1 VINNTFKRILRITTW
16 LLRFLKGF
24 VFLFVMMGLVI
35 PVDNALAFRLGD
47 ADPFLNNI
55 WIEPKD
61 PNPGDVISINSSIY
75 NLGTESTGSVTDVVT
90 IGYFLNGDL
99 IKIDKLPDVVP
110 GEDNGVKITT
120 GPIWVAIDGV
130 HTITVIL
137 NYHDTLSHLT
147 DNLENNIMQKVYH
160 IGDWENPNPRISAK
174 LFQEYDRVTNN
185 QDIRIVGEVDL
196 PIDILKSNPRVT
208 IQFDNNDYDD
218 RNSFKQRYTAS
229 IDLDTRSFYFKET
242 FQYSQ
247 TVTPITISYFTD
259 RNERYEY
266 KLQAYPIKLKEN
278 NSAWILEEP
287 ADSFR
292 SQKFLVTIY
301 DESYNLIKE
310 VETYNVPYMT
320 TQNTVNG
327 FVSVIL
333 SGDQLY
339 NMEVYSE
346 KGNLIYASS
355 KFLDANNAIVD
366 DLYQK
371 WREYN

>member
-1 VINNTFKRILRITTW
+1 M
-16 LLRFLKGF
+16 RFLKEF
-24 VFLFVMMGLVI
+24 VFLFVMMCLVI
-35 PVDNALAFRLGD
+35 PVADSSAFRLGD

-61 PNPGDVISINSSIY
+61 PNPDDVISINSSIY
-75 NLGTESTGSVTDVVT
+75 NLGTQSTGSVTDVVT
-90 IGYFLNGDL
+90 VGYFLNGDL
-99 IKIDKLPDVVP
+99 IKIDTLPDVVP

-120 GPIWVAIDGV
+120 GPIWAVTDGV

-174 LFQEYDRVTNN
+174 LFQEYNQVTND

-196 PIDILKSNPRVT
+196 PTDVLKSNPRVI
-208 IQFDNNDYDD
+208 IQFDNDD
-218 RNSFKQRYTAS
+218 RNKFKQQYTAS
-229 IDLDTRSFYFKET
+229 IDPDTRSFYFKET
-242 FQYSQ
+242 FEYSQ

-259 RNERYEY
+259 RNESYQY
-266 KLQAYPIKLKEN
+266 KLQTYPMKLKEN
-278 NSAWILEEP
+278 ESVLILQELT
-287 ADSFR
+287 DSFR

-310 VETYNVPYMT
+310 VETYNIPYMT

-346 KGNLIYASS
+346 KGDLIYASS
-355 KFLDANNAIVD
+355 KFLDANSVVVD

>member
-1 VINNTFKRILRITTW
+1 M
-16 LLRFLKGF
+16 RFLKEF

-75 NLGTESTGSVTDVVT
+75 NLGTQSTGSVTNVVT

-99 IKIDKLPDVVP
+99 IKIDTLPDVVP

-120 GPIWVAIDGV
+120 GPIWAATDGV

-147 DNLENNIMQKVYH
+147 DNLENNIMQKVYR
-160 IGDWENPNPRISAK
+160 IGDWENPNPRISAQ
-174 LFQEYDRVTNN
+174 LFQEYNQVTNN
-185 QDIRIVGEVDL
+185 QNIQIVGEIDL
-196 PIDILKSNPRVT
+196 PTDVLKSNPRVI
-208 IQFDNNDYDD
+208 IQFDNNGNYDD
-218 RNSFKQRYTAS
+218 RSKFKQQHTAL

-247 TVTPITISYFTD
+247 TVTPITISYFND
-259 RNERYEY
+259 RNESYEY
-266 KLQAYPIKLKEN
+266 KLQTYPVKLKEN
-278 NSAWILEEP
+278 NSVWILQELT
-287 ADSFR
+287 DSFR
-292 SQKFLVTIY
+292 SQKFLVAIY

-310 VETYNVPYMT
+310 VETYNIPYMT

-327 FVSVIL
+327 FVSVVL

-339 NMEVYSE
+339 NIEVYSE
-346 KGNLIYASS
+346 GGDLIYASS
-355 KFLDANNAIVD
+355 KFLDANNVVVD

-371 WREYN
+371 WRERN

>member
-1 VINNTFKRILRITTW
+1 
-16 LLRFLKGF
+16 
-24 VFLFVMMGLVI
+24 MGLVI
-35 PVDNALAFRLGD
+35 PADNALAFRLGD

-55 WIEPKD
+55 WIDPKD
-61 PNPGDVISINSSIY
+61 SNPGDVISINSSIY
-75 NLGTESTGSVTDVVT
+75 NLGTQSTGSVTDVVT
-90 IGYFLNGDL
+90 VGYFLNGDL
-99 IKIDKLPDVVP
+99 IKIDKLPDIVP

-120 GPIWVAIDGV
+120 GPIWAATDGV

-147 DNLENNIMQKVYH
+147 DNLENNIMQKIYH
-160 IGDWENPNPRISAK
+160 IGDWDNPNPRISAK
-174 LFQEYDRVTNN
+174 LFQEYDQVTNN
-185 QDIRIVGEVDL
+185 QDIQIVGEVDL
-196 PIDILKSNPRVT
+196 PTDVLKSNPRVI
-208 IQFDNNDYDD
+208 IQFDNDDYDD
-218 RNSFKQRYTAS
+218 RNNFKQRYAAS
-229 IDLDTRSFYFKET
+229 IDPDTRSFYFKET

-247 TVTPITISYFTD
+247 TITHITISYFTD
-259 RNERYEY
+259 RNESYEY

-278 NSAWILEEP
+278 NSVWILQELT
-287 ADSFR
+287 DIFR
-292 SQKFLVTIY
+292 SQKFHVAIY

-346 KGNLIYASS
+346 EGDLIYASS
-355 KFLDANNAIVD
+355 KFLDANNIVVD

-371 WREYN
+371 WREHS